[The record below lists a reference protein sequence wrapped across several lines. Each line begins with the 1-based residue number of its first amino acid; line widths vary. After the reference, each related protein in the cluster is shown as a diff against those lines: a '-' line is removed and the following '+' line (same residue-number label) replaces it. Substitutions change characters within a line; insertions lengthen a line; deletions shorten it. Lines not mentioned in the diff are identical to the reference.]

1 MISNANKIMEAE
13 QLPSLVEKLVIINN
27 QTETERDCLLN

>member
-13 QLPSLVEKLVIINN
+13 QLPSLVEKLVIINE
-27 QTETERDCLLN
+27 TETEKECLLN

>member
-1 MISNANKIMEAE
+1 MISNENKIMEAE

-27 QTETERDCLLN
+27 QRQKESIC